1 MLLFA
6 LTRGTVVC
14 VCSIVTLC
22 VCDLKTAMNELFT
35 SVVLLITGKT
45 KSCSSIGVVKREDTK
60 KEEVSFNKNNK

>member
-1 MLLFA
+1 
-6 LTRGTVVC
+6 
-14 VCSIVTLC
+14 

-60 KEEVSFNKNNK
+60 KEVSFNKNNK